1 MSKISELG
9 RITGSNTKSRD
20 LFVTVNLDQGE
31 DGTKNI
37 TREELVNAIELET
50 FDHIKIDGG
59 DYIKNVPIS
68 GSALTTS
75 TFTGGTIIGSQ
86 INDPNISATEAFS
99 PEIADEDYFLL
110 KDVSLG
116 TTVAMTYS
124 QLYNE
129 IAESAK
135 KAKKIYVS
143 VDGDDDHGGSYLHPV
158 RTLEQ
163 AVVMA
168 QAASQTITPG
178 VLGRQSVNITVFP
191 GTYYTNGELAL
202 PDFCSVVSSTGQYT
216 TTIVMN
222 DGYESKNC
230 FLLGSGCYVQ
240 GFSFFNLKVDN
251 FDYPTSGFAFAFRPG
266 VRITRSPYIRDS
278 SQISNYFEREIPPLL
293 NPLNSRG
300 TIDDLGYEIT
310 VTGVS
315 GTFEVGDYIEANNGV
330 TGYISRVQE
339 IGSGTIYIRNNTGM
353 LEASTAITS
362 SSGGTATIS
371 AVGEEDFPNKAVG
384 RGGGMILADRAQV
397 DQDSIFPYILAFGAT
412 PRTQNGIG
420 YVAKNGAGINGI
432 SSLSIFARCSFYA
445 LDGGQITLNNS
456 GTQFGDI
463 SMRAKGSTPVFNPRE
478 TSVALVENKSLAS
491 TILANANTVID
502 DLWDYLSVTE
512 GFQTYD
518 SGKCKRDT
526 GYILDGVGYDLVLGT
541 NYWSVY
547 NGIAYR
553 RGTSS
558 VVIDEQLS
566 ETSGAITYLKSLVG
580 DLVPNSASVT
590 RTDASFDEIIDILN
604 NGVTSVV
611 EPGDGVANSLTFT
624 STGNTNYDKARAV
637 LLANRLLIQNGA
649 VSFISTNYPSLSYS
663 ETAFRRDVGY
673 IVDSLAHDLNYGS
686 NIASILS
693 GESYFEGTVIN
704 VPVDQRVPIASAI
717 DQIGTIC
724 SSIVLGTYAGQAA
737 ASGPATATEA
747 ARCVEL
753 TSFIAEVIRKNSL
766 QELPGRE
773 EPSLSWVDQEY
784 VNSREVIEE
793 NTLELQNQVIAYINS
808 EYDFL
813 DEALTRRDTNN
824 LITSIA
830 NDFSAGGQQGTR
842 IFIAGL
848 FNFEG
853 KHVFSIFNPTT
864 VGLKY
869 VGSVAGP
876 GTTNLP
882 IGSTVNINDAY
893 IVYTSAT
900 NIYDGT
906 IYYWNGSIWTPDGA
920 NDISLLNAFTN
931 SWDRVRDTIKTEFT
945 LTAGEQI
952 MLDGLVDDVLISS
965 VRNPRVINFG
975 SLVESLSHQF
985 NLASAGVNVN
995 ALPLNF
1001 RRLGRAVSA
1010 ETSVLQESGGRV
1022 RWSGADE
1029 LNNQY
1034 FARGLKINGRTGRI
1048 EGRPF
1053 TSSVRKLARRASNSR
1068 AQI

>member
-9 RITGSNTKSRD
+9 RITGGNTKSRD

-59 DYIKNVPIS
+59 DYVRNVPIS
-68 GSALTTS
+68 GSSITTS
-75 TFTGGTIIGSQ
+75 TFNGGTITGST
-86 INDPNISATEAFS
+86 INDPNISVTETFS
-99 PEIADEDYFLL
+99 PEIADGDYFYL
-110 KDVSLG
+110 KDVSTG
-116 TTVAMTYS
+116 RTVAMTYS

-143 VDGDDDHGGSYLHPV
+143 VDGDDDLSGSYLNPV
-158 RTLEQ
+158 RTLEK
-163 AVVMA
+163 AVEMA
-168 QAASQTITPG
+168 QAASQTIAPG
-178 VLGRQSVNITVFP
+178 VLGRQAVNITVFP
-191 GTYYTNGELAL
+191 GTYYTNGELEL
-202 PDFCSVVSSTGQYT
+202 PDFCSVISSTGQYT

-222 DGYESKNC
+222 EGYESKNC

-266 VRITRSPYIRDS
+266 ARITRSPYIRDS

-300 TIDDLGYEIT
+300 TIDDLGYE
-310 VTGVS
+310 VDVSSVS
-315 GTFEVGDYIEANNGV
+315 GTFEAGDYVEASNGT
-330 TGYISRVQE
+330 TGYISRVDE
-339 IGSGTIYIRNNTGM
+339 IGSGTIYIRNNIGT
-353 LEASTAITS
+353 LEAGTTLTS
-362 SSGGTATIS
+362 SSGGTATID
-371 AVGEEDFPNKAVG
+371 AVGEEDFPNKEVG
-384 RGGGMILADRAQV
+384 RGGGMILADRALV
-397 DQDSIFPYILAFGAT
+397 DQDSIFPYILCFGAT
-412 PRTQNGIG
+412 PRTQNGLG

-432 SSLSIFARCSFYA
+432 SSLSIFARCAFYA

-463 SMRAKGSTPVFNPRE
+463 SMRAKGVTPVFNPR
-478 TSVALVENKSLAS
+478 TTDVTLVQNATLAD
-491 TILANANTVID
+491 TLVANANTVID

-512 GFQTYD
+512 GFQTYN
-518 SGKCKRDT
+518 SEKCKRDT

-541 NYWSVY
+541 NYWAVY

-558 VVIDEQLS
+558 VVIDEQLT

-590 RTDASFDEIIDILN
+590 RTDASFDEIIDILT
-604 NGVTSVV
+604 NGTTSVV
-611 EPGDGVANSLTFT
+611 APGDGVADALTFT
-624 STGNTNYDKARAV
+624 STGNTNYDKARAI
-637 LLANRLLIQNGA
+637 LLANKTVIQNG
-649 VSFISTNYPSLSYS
+649 VISFINTNYPSLSYS
-663 ETAFRRDVGY
+663 ETTCRRDVGY
-673 IVDSLAHDLNYGS
+673 IVDGLAHDLNYNT

-693 GESYFEGTVIN
+693 AESYFEGTASTL
-704 VPVDQRVPIASAI
+704 PEDQRVPTAAAI

-724 SSIVLGTYAGQAA
+724 SSVVLGTYSGQAA

-747 ARCVEL
+747 ARCIEL
-753 TSFIAEVIRKNSL
+753 TGFIGEVIRKNSL

-773 EPSLSWVDQEY
+773 EPSLSWVDTNY
-784 VNSREVIEE
+784 INSRDVIDA
-793 NTLELQNQVIAYINS
+793 NKADLQSKVIAYVNS
-808 EYDFL
+808 EYDFI
-813 DEALTRRDTNN
+813 DEALTRRDANN

-830 NDFSAGGQQGTR
+830 NDFRAGGQQGTR

-853 KHVFSIFNPTT
+853 KHVFSVFNPAT

-869 VGSVAGP
+869 IGSVAGP

-882 IGSTVNINDAY
+882 AGSTVNVNDAY

-900 NIYDGT
+900 NLYDGE
-906 IYYWNGSIWTPDGA
+906 IYYWNGSIWDSDGA
-920 NDISLLNAFTN
+920 NDVSLLNAFTN
-931 SWDRVRDTIKTEFT
+931 SWDRMRDTIKAEFT
-945 LTAGEQI
+945 LTAGEQA
-952 MLDGLVDDVLISS
+952 MLDGLVDDVLIGN
-965 VRNPRVINFG
+965 VRNPRILNFG

-1001 RRLGRAVSA
+1001 RRLGQAVSA
-1010 ETSVLQESGGRV
+1010 ATSVLQEEGGRV

-1034 FARGLKINGRTGRI
+1034 FARGLRINGRTGRI